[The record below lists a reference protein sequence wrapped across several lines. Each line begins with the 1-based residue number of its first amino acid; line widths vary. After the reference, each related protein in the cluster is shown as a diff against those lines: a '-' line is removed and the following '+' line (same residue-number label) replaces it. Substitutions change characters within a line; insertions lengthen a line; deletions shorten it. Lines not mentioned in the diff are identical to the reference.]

1 MSSQAMDYKEEVL
14 RELGNLS
21 KERINEV
28 IDFIGYLRSK
38 DAKRKENDK
47 VNALATS
54 DNALLSIVGIGE
66 SGEPHNLAKNHD
78 KYAYGDL

>member
-1 MSSQAMDYKEEVL
+1 MNGQAMDYKEEVL
-14 RELGNLS
+14 RELGDLS
-21 KERINEV
+21 KERVDEV

-38 DAKRKENDK
+38 DIKRRENDK
-47 VNALATS
+47 TDALATS

-66 SGEPHNLAKNHD
+66 SGEPHNLAQNHD